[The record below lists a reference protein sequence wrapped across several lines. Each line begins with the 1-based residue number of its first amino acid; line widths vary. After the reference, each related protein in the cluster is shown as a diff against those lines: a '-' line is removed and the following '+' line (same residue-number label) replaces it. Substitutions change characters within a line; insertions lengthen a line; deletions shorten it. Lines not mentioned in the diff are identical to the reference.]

1 MIALIWRLKAYAVDS
16 ECKIDVLRVKVSS
29 NIADRSAW
37 HLQVDDGLDAVA
49 AELADKI
56 VTLK

>member
-1 MIALIWRLKAYAVDS
+1 MVHASSDIAY
-16 ECKIDVLRVKVSS
+16 
-29 NIADRSAW
+29 RSAW

-49 AELADKI
+49 AELTDQI